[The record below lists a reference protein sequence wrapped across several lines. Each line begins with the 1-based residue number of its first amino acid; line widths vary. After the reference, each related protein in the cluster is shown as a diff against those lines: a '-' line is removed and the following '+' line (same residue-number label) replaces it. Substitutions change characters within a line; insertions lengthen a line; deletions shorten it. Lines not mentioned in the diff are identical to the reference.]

1 MRFSR
6 SASIALVSAG
16 LFVMLSVP
24 IALGRNWAGEWELV
38 VWATGLRQPDLTL
51 VFQYL
56 TFLAAVRPALAICI
70 VASLI
75 AFWRWRRLFRQAV
88 LPLVAL
94 AGSAPLN
101 LLLRTAFGRL
111 RPGVSYI
118 PNLLPEVR
126 HPFQRWSYPSGHA
139 ITSVVAF
146 GALVHLLWIGWTDGK
161 QSSLARS
168 FQRGLILVVAV
179 VLVGGIG
186 FSRVYLGVHW
196 PTDVLGGWLVG
207 LSWLAVSI
215 AWTSQKKHLTYSS
228 TRRSMEVPMIRNATR
243 NIGIAAEVVY
253 CNSLLRR
260 GLGLMC
266 RRPLRRDQAFIFI
279 EGRESIT
286 ATAITMLFVFF
297 PIAVIWLN
305 SDKRVVDK
313 TLARPWR
320 LIYASERP
328 ACYYIEA
335 HPCALDKVE
344 IGDMLAFPD
353 PV

>member
-1 MRFSR
+1 MRSSR
-6 SASIALVSAG
+6 STSIALVSAG

-24 IALGRNWAGEWELV
+24 ISLGRNWPGEWELV

-51 VFQYL
+51 GFQYL
-56 TFLAAVRPALAICI
+56 TFLSAVRPALTIC
-70 VASLI
+70 VVVSLI
-75 AFWRWRRLFRQAV
+75 AFWRWRRLFRRV
-88 LPLVAL
+88 ILPLVAL
-94 AGSAPLN
+94 VGSAPFN

-139 ITSVVAF
+139 MTSVVTL
-146 GALVHLLWIGWTDGK
+146 GALVYLLWISWMDDK
-161 QSSLARS
+161 QSSLAKS
-168 FQRGLILVVAV
+168 FQCGLILMVAV

-215 AWTSQKKHLTYSS
+215 TWASQEKHLSYSS
-228 TRRSMEVPMIRNATR
+228 ARHSTEAPMIRNATR
-243 NIGIAAEVVY
+243 NIDIAAEVVY
-253 CNSLLRR
+253 CNSFLRR

-266 RRPLRRDQAFIFI
+266 RRPLKRDQAFIFI

-305 SDKRVVDK
+305 GDKRVVDK
-313 TLARPWR
+313 ALARPWR
-320 LIYASERP
+320 LIYAPERP

-335 HPCALDKVE
+335 HPSALDKVE
-344 IGDMLAFPD
+344 VGDMLAFPD
-353 PV
+353 PT